1 MLDILKEQVVAVAKE
16 AERLGMCR
24 HKSGNFSIYDPET
37 GYVVIT
43 PSGVARDVLG
53 PEHVCVMDLSG
64 KVIERAAEVK
74 PSSEAMMHLYI
85 YKERK
90 DILAI
95 VHTHARYSTA
105 FAIMNKPIPPI
116 VYESAYLGKTGMVP
130 VAPYGRAGTVDLAWK
145 VADVMKDHEVCL
157 MESHGAIAAGS
168 SLEDAFLKAQY
179 VEEIAEMYYITLAS
193 TGGAEPKALPVEELE
208 KWAYPKEI
216 IL

>member
-1 MLDILKEQVVAVAKE
+1 MLDTLKEQVVAVAKE

-64 KVIERAAEVK
+64 RVIERAAEVK

-90 DILAI
+90 DIRAI

-105 FAIMNKPIPPI
+105 FSIMNKPIRPI
-116 VYESAYLGKTGMVP
+116 VYECAYLGKTEQFP
-130 VAPYGRAGTVDLAWK
+130 WR
-145 VADVMKDHEVCL
+145 L
-157 MESHGAIAAGS
+157 MDGP
-168 SLEDAFLKAQY
+168 
-179 VEEIAEMYYITLAS
+179 
-193 TGGAEPKALPVEELE
+193 EPWTWLRRWRK
-208 KWAYPKEI
+208 
-216 IL
+216 

>member
-1 MLDILKEQVVAVAKE
+1 MLDTLKEQVVAVAKE

>member
-1 MLDILKEQVVAVAKE
+1 MLDTLKEQVVAVAKE

-64 KVIERAAEVK
+64 RVIERAAEVK

>member
-1 MLDILKEQVVAVAKE
+1 MLDTLKEQVVAVAKE

-64 KVIERAAEVK
+64 RVIERAAEVK

-90 DILAI
+90 DIRAI

-105 FAIMNKPIPPI
+105 FSIMNKPIRPI
-116 VYESAYLGKTGMVP
+116 VYECAYLGKTGTVP
-130 VAPYGRAGTVDLAWK
+130 VAPYGRAGTVDLAG
-145 VADVMKDHEVCL
+145 E
-157 MESHGAIAAGS
+157 GGGS
-168 SLEDAFLKAQY
+168 DEG
-179 VEEIAEMYYITLAS
+179 V
-193 TGGAEPKALPVEELE
+193 
-208 KWAYPKEI
+208 
-216 IL
+216 